1 MSQIIDLDLTGYKD
15 RFGAYLA
22 PGRYHVIVEDLE
34 VVSSKKEKE
43 AAAAERRPA
52 RLNMINLWFRVADR
66 GEFEGLV
73 QTDRLMLE
81 GGALFRTV
89 GFLQALGMPT
99 KRGKMRIDGQRWL
112 GKHLLID
119 TRDGDPYNGQ
129 VRSEIAGYARLPKGE
144 QADEPEYSGDGDLP
158 EPEET
163 VPAQATVQEPPFE
176 PDATP
181 AEPETPATASPA
193 RAATPDPETVSLD
206 DIDLG

>member
-43 AAAAERRPA
+43 EAAASRRPA
-52 RLNMINLWFRVADR
+52 RLNMVNLWLRVVDR

-129 VRSEIAGYARLPKGE
+129 VRSEVAGYARLSA
-144 QADEPEYSGDGDLP
+144 ADAAAVAEPAGDLP
-158 EPEET
+158 EDLPQEE
-163 VPAQATVQEPPFE
+163 PQEVVDGMDGIPSE
-176 PDATP
+176 PDA
-181 AEPETPATASPA
+181 PATATPSA
-193 RAATPDPETVSLD
+193 AEQRRAVPDPETVSLD

>member
-43 AAAAERRPA
+43 EAAASRRPA
-52 RLNMINLWFRVADR
+52 RLNMVNLWLRVVDR

-129 VRSEIAGYARLPKGE
+129 VRSEVAGYARLSA
-144 QADEPEYSGDGDLP
+144 ADAAAVAEPAGDLP
-158 EPEET
+158 EDLPQEE
-163 VPAQATVQEPPFE
+163 PAPAAQEPPFE

-181 AEPETPATASPA
+181 AEPEAPATASPA
-193 RAATPDPETVSLD
+193 RAVPDPETVSLD